1 MAVEFYIKWEVYP
14 IPQFLLND
22 HNFRVYLEQAFTR
35 QQRVMIIPVSPL
47 TTLKDVIHDFRSVAK
62 QIRRPRKVPNLRV
75 MRVALLYSYL
85 IVHSAFHAF
94 KPSDFAAVHGSK
106 PRKRG
111 NPHLLTEKELKDADR
126 SLKALM
132 RQGIPYR
139 RANRQAM
146 RRTMKRRW
154 LEAELT
160 PKIRMATRRALHDL
174 KALLSNPNK

>member
-1 MAVEFYIKWEVYP
+1 MAVQFYLKWRVYP
-14 IPQFLLND
+14 IPEFLLND
-22 HNFRVYLEQAFTR
+22 HNFRVSLEQAFTR

-47 TTLKDVIHDFRSVAK
+47 TTLKDVIHSFRTVAK

-75 MRVALLYSYL
+75 MRVALLYHYL

-111 NPHLLTEKELKDADR
+111 KRLLPTEKELKYADR
-126 SLKALM
+126 TIKALI
-132 RQGIPYR
+132 RQGIPYP
-139 RANRQAM
+139 RADRQAM
-146 RRTMKRRW
+146 RQTMKRRW

-160 PKIRMATRRALHDL
+160 PK
-174 KALLSNPNK
+174 